1 MPEIVKALQDRSVLT
16 MTAVAM
22 RALGQLISATG
33 DVVAPYAK
41 YVLIYIYICVYC
53 VHTHTHIHEKE
64 TTQKKKKCANSCLI
78 SSLIFSSEVSLYYD
92 ID

>member
-1 MPEIVKALQDRSVLT
+1 MAVRPYFEALMPEIIKALQDRSVLT

-41 YVLIYIYICVYC
+41 YVLIYMC
-53 VHTHTHIHEKE
+53 VHTYSH
-64 TTQKKKKCANSCLI
+64 S
-78 SSLIFSSEVSLYYD
+78 
-92 ID
+92 